1 MINKLTR
8 DDVLQWI
15 CFVLELIAGVLVFIM
30 WGDDDKVVA
39 VISTASLFIGW
50 MLSFTKKA
58 HVWNHIVFGFNTIL
72 VFTGLYLV
80 FG

>member
-15 CFVLELIAGVLVFIM
+15 CFVLEIIAGVLVLIM

-50 MLSFTKKA
+50 LLSFTKKA
-58 HVWNHIVFGFNTIL
+58 HVWNHIVFGLNTIL